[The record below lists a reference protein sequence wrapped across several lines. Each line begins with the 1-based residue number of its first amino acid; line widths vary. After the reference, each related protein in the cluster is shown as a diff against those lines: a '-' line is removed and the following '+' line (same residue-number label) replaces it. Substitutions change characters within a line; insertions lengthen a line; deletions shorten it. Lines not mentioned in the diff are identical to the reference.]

1 MSKYTNDEKIKILN
15 KASIKFYDYVY
26 NYGDELLVTDV
37 EDIYKIA
44 IATRLHELIVHA
56 LTLSIYDIF
65 SDELLDYLDSDNL
78 DINEIYNRV
87 LFGKTIDSYL
97 LKIYPLMLNDIN
109 IGGNGMNG
117 TIKNRI
123 GNCKKYIRESM
134 EYVNRKN
141 RSSLSEPDFNSCEII
156 TEILNSVNTVIED
169 LSMKAL
175 HEYDKHDLILLDQV
189 EFKLQMVRITVNHM
203 ESARRWSLT

>member
-44 IATRLHELIVHA
+44 IATRLHELIAHA

-65 SDELLDYLDSDNL
+65 SDELLDYLDSDSL

-97 LKIYPLMLNDIN
+97 LKIYPLM
-109 IGGNGMNG
+109 
-117 TIKNRI
+117 
-123 GNCKKYIRESM
+123 
-134 EYVNRKN
+134 
-141 RSSLSEPDFNSCEII
+141 
-156 TEILNSVNTVIED
+156 
-169 LSMKAL
+169 
-175 HEYDKHDLILLDQV
+175 
-189 EFKLQMVRITVNHM
+189 
-203 ESARRWSLT
+203 